1 MTDIIAQLQNLV
13 NEAEFSD
20 RVQDKVKELSVKAR
34 LRKESG
40 KKEEDCLITEEK
52 DELIGLIKVDMVLD
66 GVEIEGYKTYLAEI
80 DKLINSLGK

>member
-52 DELIGLIKVDMVLD
+52 DELIGLIKADMVLD